1 MRIFLI
7 CILLLYMT
15 ATRADVLSLDNAL
28 RATYTA
34 CVGIDDELSDL
45 KKMAGINTAIT
56 GVGTAAA
63 GGATVVGLVKASK
76 DKEAENI
83 EIKLEELRKI
93 EEQNPQPDPTDEELS
108 AFMKEFAASRE
119 EATKEIEK
127 YQAELDKLN
136 KQSKK
141 LGNWRTG
148 LIASGTVTN
157 VAGAIIAGGN
167 KVDKDLKTQIESCRE
182 SVKALRSSIMQARIE
197 GADVSEAEDIAKA
210 CGEYDYVD
218 VSPINKRGKGAM
230 ISSIVG
236 ATTGAAGT
244 VTSVM
249 ANTDSTR
256 NDNTDDGKKKE
267 KNLNTASNIL
277 AGATTAA
284 SATATVFNATQI
296 SAIKKVASVAEKCT
310 EVLK

>member
-1 MRIFLI
+1 
-7 CILLLYMT
+7 MT